1 MGTGVWQPNAL
12 HIKGET
18 LGHVHFAIHYLNNPD
33 SFHLGERVIIIGAGN
48 AAMDVAR
55 TAVRKGAREVVCFSR
70 TSSVAA
76 SRHEFDYASLEGVTF
91 LYNKA
96 PVEIVDEGVIFEDVV
111 EQPGGTFAHVEGSRA
126 LYPADSVIISI
137 SQGPRN
143 RIVNTTKGIEVNAR
157 GLLVTDEE
165 GHTTRPGVFASG
177 DVVNG
182 ARTVVEAVEHSK
194 HVAEA
199 MDAYM
204 RDLS

>member
-1 MGTGVWQPNAL
+1 MRPWMWRARR
-12 HIKGET
+12 
-18 LGHVHFAIHYLNNPD
+18 FA
-33 SFHLGERVIIIGAGN
+33 
-48 AAMDVAR
+48 
-55 TAVRKGAREVVCFSR
+55 KGAREVVCFSR

-111 EQPGGTFAHVEGSRA
+111 EKPGGTFAHVEGSRA

-165 GHTTRPGVFASG
+165 GRTTRPGVFASG

>member
-1 MGTGVWQPNAL
+1 MMWKYVRKYIPLGVLGALFMVGEVSMGLLQPNL
-12 HIKGET
+12 M
-18 LGHVHFAIHYLNNPD
+18 
-33 SFHLGERVIIIGAGN
+33 S
-48 AAMDVAR
+48 
-55 TAVRKGAREVVCFSR
+55 
-70 TSSVAA
+70 
-76 SRHEFDYASLEGVTF
+76 
-91 LYNKA
+91 
-96 PVEIVDEGVIFEDVV
+96 EIVDEGVIFEDVV
-111 EQPGGTFAHVEGSRA
+111 EQPGGMFAHVEGSRA

-165 GHTTRPGVFASG
+165 GRTTRPGVFASG